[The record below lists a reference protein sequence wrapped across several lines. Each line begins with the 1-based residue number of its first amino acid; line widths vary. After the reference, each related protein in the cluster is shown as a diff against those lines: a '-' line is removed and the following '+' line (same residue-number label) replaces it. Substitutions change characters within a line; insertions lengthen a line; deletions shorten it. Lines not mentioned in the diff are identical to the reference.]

1 MLLEGYI
8 GERLVFKGNESEFT
22 SGSDWTG
29 TIRVGEIVKING
41 ERRRVILLMEKPNNK
56 DNEEKTFIMNL
67 A

>member
-8 GERLVFKGNESEFT
+8 GEKLVFRGNESEFS

-29 TIRVGEIVKING
+29 TIRAGEIVKVNG
-41 ERRRVILLMEKPNNK
+41 ERRRVIQLMEKPNNK
-56 DNEEKTFIMNL
+56 ENEEKIFIMKL